1 MNPRL
6 STLGLFVS
14 ITLLVT
20 GCSTTDSS
28 NEQTISS
35 KEVAA
40 FEPWSD
46 DVNNEIVVAA
56 SQKSFRDWASAN
68 QAPNSKHKLVIQEGL
83 ANTRVDNLKKVDKL
97 GSEIFGQYFTKPS
110 ITVLG
115 KDEKWVVSELN
126 ANQIREESCLQNG
139 GGAGGLTYCVRGRGN
154 GYVITKN
161 ANYYPNTPG
170 VDGTS
175 LLPHEFFH
183 IVQEQMSDL
192 EGKPIVTG
200 DANTSNL
207 FPAWFIEGTANFV
220 GFSVSALAF
229 DTTYWQGYEAMFNYA
244 PPEESIN
251 KNSIADYELR
261 TCCGNNTPTYPYII
275 GQVATEYLVASAGF
289 EKMLEIFLDYKVTN
303 SFDKSFENVIGISKQ
318 AFYDKFDS
326 IRGKLGFPEISW
338 KLLCDKNYKLSE
350 YPKNPKPCPKPNNA
364 GLNRPGQPPQNNP
377 SSKNPANKPDQPAF
391 TPPPVDFNSNIDGL
405 GCLFG
410 SPPITNSFGS
420 FACKELANGNN
431 LWQKVG

>member
-1 MNPRL
+1 MNLRL

-14 ITLLVT
+14 ITLLAT
-20 GCSTTDSS
+20 GCSTTESS
-28 NEQTISS
+28 KEQTISS
-35 KEVAA
+35 QEVAA

-46 DVNNEIVVAA
+46 DVNNEIIVAA
-56 SQKSFRDWASAN
+56 SQKSFRDWALAN
-68 QAPNSKHKLVIQEGL
+68 QEPNLKHKLVIQEGL

-126 ANQIREESCLQNG
+126 ANQIREVSCLQNG

-161 ANYYPNTPG
+161 ASYYPNTPG

-229 DTTYWQGYEAMFNYA
+229 DTTYWQGYEAMLNYA
-244 PPEESIN
+244 PPEESLN

-289 EKMLEIFLDYKVTN
+289 EKMLEIFTDYKATN

-318 AFYDKFDS
+318 AFYDRFDS

-350 YPKNPKPCPKPNNA
+350 YPKNPKPCPKLNNS
-364 GLNRPGQPPQNNP
+364 GLNRPGHL
-377 SSKNPANKPDQPAF
+377 KLK
-391 TPPPVDFNSNIDGL
+391 
-405 GCLFG
+405 
-410 SPPITNSFGS
+410 
-420 FACKELANGNN
+420 
-431 LWQKVG
+431 

>member
-1 MNPRL
+1 
-6 STLGLFVS
+6 
-14 ITLLVT
+14 
-20 GCSTTDSS
+20 
-28 NEQTISS
+28 
-35 KEVAA
+35 
-40 FEPWSD
+40 
-46 DVNNEIVVAA
+46 
-56 SQKSFRDWASAN
+56 
-68 QAPNSKHKLVIQEGL
+68 
-83 ANTRVDNLKKVDKL
+83 
-97 GSEIFGQYFTKPS
+97 
-110 ITVLG
+110 
-115 KDEKWVVSELN
+115 
-126 ANQIREESCLQNG
+126 
-139 GGAGGLTYCVRGRGN
+139 
-154 GYVITKN
+154 
-161 ANYYPNTPG
+161 
-170 VDGTS
+170 
-175 LLPHEFFH
+175 
-183 IVQEQMSDL
+183 MSDL

-289 EKMLEIFLDYKVTN
+289 EKMLEIFIDYKVTN

-350 YPKNPKPCPKPNNA
+350 YPKNPKPCPKPNNS

-377 SSKNPANKPDQPAF
+377 SSKNPANKPGQPAF
-391 TPPPVDFNSNIDGL
+391 TPPPVDVNSNLDGL